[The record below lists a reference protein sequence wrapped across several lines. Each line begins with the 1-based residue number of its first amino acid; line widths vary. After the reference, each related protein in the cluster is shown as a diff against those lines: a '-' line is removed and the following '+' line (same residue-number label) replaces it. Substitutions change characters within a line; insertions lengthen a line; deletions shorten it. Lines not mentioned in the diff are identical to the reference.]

1 MKYEV
6 IKGCVIQGKPCK
18 PGDVVDLDQAQA
30 SILIGIGRIAI
41 SEKKEAVAKKVE
53 EPVVLENRSV
63 GLESSEEAP
72 VIRKNKK
79 K

>member
-1 MKYEV
+1 MSYKV
-6 IKGCVIQGKPCK
+6 SHAN
-18 PGDVVDLDQAQA
+18 L
-30 SILIGIGRIAI
+30 AI

>member
-18 PGDVVDLDQAQA
+18 IGDIVDLDQAQA
-30 SILIGIGRIAI
+30 TSLIGIGRIVI
-41 SEKKEAVAKKVE
+41 LEKKEAVAKKVE
-53 EPVVLENRSV
+53 EPVALENRSV
-63 GLESSEEAP
+63 GLDTSEEVP